1 VDHRLDGGGEGAEPP
16 RDPPGPETGAS
27 PAVFGPAPDRAG
39 PYGSW
44 PYVERRLSRDRR
56 GRATPLLSRFS
67 LFGGSRLA
75 GRRKGELQNVYV
87 DRYDR
92 RTMSGVVVVLVLNI
106 LDAWLTLLYLGY
118 GGTEANPVARKLLEW
133 GTQWFLGAKSLLVT
147 GCLLF
152 LAIHKT
158 FRWVRPALRVLIWF
172 YGGLLVYHLCLQA
185 QAILPGLGA

>member
-1 VDHRLDGGGEGAEPP
+1 
-16 RDPPGPETGAS
+16 
-27 PAVFGPAPDRAG
+27 
-39 PYGSW
+39 
-44 PYVERRLSRDRR
+44 
-56 GRATPLLSRFS
+56 
-67 LFGGSRLA
+67 
-75 GRRKGELQNVYV
+75 
-87 DRYDR
+87 
-92 RTMSGVVVVLVLNI
+92 MSGVVVVLVLNI